1 MIGQRTFRHLI
12 FALLIGSAC
21 TKQPVQ
27 PSDENMR
34 TSVRMSLLDFE
45 EYWLYP
51 AKIAPPTISF
61 SPKTVKKNGWV
72 ATIEPVLAEQQP
84 WNQWPGDGYRLFNN
98 RAAHLFYVT
107 IDGTGPIQWKSDET
121 KIRINYPEKSLD
133 SAQTADELLAP
144 LRKAAVSEQ
153 EWILDTQFGKRH
165 RGAGS
170 FRAAYL
176 PSDPRTHQI
185 RGLIAFPV
193 VETSQHVVV
202 IEVDLS
208 VQTAKGKQ
216 TFTWLFD

>member
-1 MIGQRTFRHLI
+1 
-12 FALLIGSAC
+12 
-21 TKQPVQ
+21 
-27 PSDENMR
+27 MR

-170 FRAAYL
+170 F
-176 PSDPRTHQI
+176 PSDTCHQTTNASI

-208 VQTAKGKQ
+208 VQTAKETDVYLAFRLGGIHPWRSPINPYFATSVKVRVP
-216 TFTWLFD
+216 LR